1 MKNVNSTFISSSF
14 GLSWLRTSLNV
25 AAFACASLLVITS
38 LADAGGAQGAR
49 VRRGNVSFSQDGN
62 RLVVRAS
69 NGAIIE
75 YDRLS
80 IEAGQIMQFIQP
92 SSSSRVLNR
101 VTGSEL
107 TRIDGTLLSNGIVYL
122 VNPQGFRIG
131 GGAVINVGGFFAAAG
146 AMSNSDF
153 VAGRNRFTNLVGE
166 VTNEG
171 LIQAKSVA
179 LVGQYVANRGTIDV
193 GDGYVAMGA
202 GDKVFIQDGT
212 GPVVVTVSR
221 SQMGADGSGAGTKA
235 AISNTGTIDA
245 GEGSVT
251 MANGDFYSLAMDL
264 SGTIVGK
271 SIAARGGK
279 GGVLAVNGTLDASS
293 STGKGGTID
302 VFGDRVGL
310 FGDAL
315 VNANGATGGGSVR
328 IGGDYL
334 GSNAANAP
342 QASRT
347 FIGSDASI
355 TANATQSGDGG
366 RVIVW
371 SNEYTGFFGTIE
383 ASAAASGKGGFVET
397 SSHDNL
403 QAFGSVDASSA
414 LGQAGTWLLDP
425 SDVVIAEGSAGSL
438 SDGVFD
444 PAESPAFIGVVQI
457 NAALNAGTS
466 VIINTESADA
476 GAGNITMTGAI
487 SKTAGGNATLTLNA
501 RGTIVLS
508 QSISS
513 TTGALSV
520 ELEAYG
526 SVTMN
531 SIISTNGGNLQIVCY
546 GNAAAGSVTQGADSV
561 LTIGGTTFILA
572 GGEIALVGA
581 GTNNF
586 VGVVRLDNQSGG
598 ADASVSSNTA
608 LTLGEIR
615 SVGNFTATTTSSINV
630 VNWIRTLWDFGS
642 HGGTVTLNGA
652 AGLTI
657 GVLGVITSDGAV
669 NLTGG
674 GTGISIRGDITTTGD
689 VVNFNSATT
698 MGGSIAVNTG
708 PGAGDINFLS
718 TLDLFFYNLT
728 LTAGTGSVAFTGAV
742 GDAPGN
748 AIGTIT
754 INSAFNVTAASI
766 NAASFRQL
774 AGTGATTF
782 NGAQTYS
789 ALAGLNVVTS
799 GTIALNNSVTTIPP
813 TGGNFG
819 NVTLNGAAGL
829 TIGALGDITSDGAV
843 NLTGG
848 GSGINTAG
856 DITTTGDVVNFN
868 SATTMDGSIAV
879 NTGAGAGDIN
889 FASTLDLNPNS
900 LTLNAGTGSVTF
912 TGPVGEAPGAAV
924 GTITIN
930 SAFNVTAAS
939 INAASFRQLAGT
951 GATTFNGAQTYSAL
965 AGLNVVTS
973 GTIALN
979 NTVTTIPP
987 TGGNFGNVT
996 LNGGAGLTIG
1006 ALGDITS
1013 DGAVN
1018 LTGGGSAGISTAGD
1032 ITTTG
1037 DVVNFNSATTMDG
1050 SIAVDTGAGAG
1061 DINFASTLDLFFYNL
1076 TLTAGTGS
1084 VAFTGAVGDAPGN
1097 AIGTITINSAFN
1109 VTAASINAASFRQL
1123 AGTGATTFNGAQ
1135 TYSALAGLNVV
1146 TSGTIALNNSVTTI
1160 PPTGGNFGNVTLNGA
1175 AGLTIGALGDITSD
1189 GAVNLTGGGSAGIST
1204 AGDITTTGA
1213 VVNFNSA
1220 TILTGNVSIDTT
1232 DEGNLAGQDVGFA
1245 ATVTDGDA
1253 AFNLNL
1259 NAGTDGVIN
1268 FSGANAAGLITIN
1281 NLTIT
1286 NASGANFAGNV
1297 QINDL
1302 ITTANPYSVSLTG
1315 TQNTFTQQIDFL
1327 NTGVGSSVTLG
1338 NVAGSTFD
1346 LLIGLSF
1353 TGNAALN
1360 LAATIRTT
1368 GDAVNFGTG
1377 GVTLFGNSSVDTT
1390 IGGSPAG
1397 AAILFAGALNGIQA
1411 LTLTAGAGTISFS
1424 GLVGDSQALASL
1436 TVVSAGDISIGN
1448 AMEVTGA
1455 VSITGNSGVDIFLG
1469 TAGAGL
1475 SLTNAELDLITEA
1488 GSLAITATGV
1498 GASITVNGVM
1508 GGGDV
1513 HGVTLLTSNVD
1524 GVLFVTTASTF
1535 SNSLAVVANDV
1546 AVNALLGVT
1555 GSLSFTGNSGVNVI
1569 VGSGGVS
1576 TNLILSNA
1584 ELARLTASSGLNV
1597 TATGAGATL
1606 NVNGVTVGG
1615 AITGTTTLSSL
1626 QSTITFLN
1634 TASTF
1639 SNSLALVANNVDV
1652 NVALGVTGSISFTGN
1667 SGVDVFLGVSG
1678 PGLNLTN
1685 AELARLTASSGMNV
1699 TATGLG
1705 SSMTVNGVTGGGAIT
1720 GTTTLSSDV
1729 DGVTFATTAST
1740 FNNALAVVGLT
1751 TIAGVNITTSS
1762 DSITFSGQVLL
1773 TTAGVSIN
1781 TVSGDITF
1789 SGALNGS
1796 QALTLTA
1803 GAGNI
1808 TFTGA
1813 VGDTTT
1819 LASLTVVSAGD
1830 ISIGNTMKVNGAVSI
1845 TGNSGVDI
1853 FLGTDGA
1860 GLSLT
1865 NAELDFITEAGSLAI
1880 TATGAG
1886 ASITVN
1892 GVTGGGNF
1900 DGVTRL
1906 ASTDDKI
1913 SFETT
1918 ASTFDN
1924 SLTVVVSDLDI
1935 AVAIGVTGSMS
1946 IIGNT
1951 GVDIFNGTGGAGLSV
1966 TNAELALLTANNLN
1980 ITSVGPLSSFIIEGV
1995 TGGGTI
2001 SGTTT
2006 LTGSNG
2012 VTFKGTSSF
2021 FNSALKIASIA
2032 TIESVG
2038 VTSTAGGIEFSN
2050 SVTLSGPGTSTITS
2064 RGIAGDIINVVGPI
2078 IAIGDDSQA
2087 LIVNAGAGEISFG
2100 GDIGALTKRLSA
2112 LTLTATN
2119 TTFAGDVFVVGDL
2132 NVGNISLT
2140 GPTTLETNGLLT
2152 VGTIVGVGFALDLVA
2167 NAISITNTISN
2178 VSVLTIR
2185 NVALDGDISIGGIAT
2200 FDISQGEWD
2209 LIQSSVNSVVLGS
2222 LVNTGAIT
2230 VAGPWIN
2237 NRAVTV
2243 DFLSGGAGEFNIDG
2257 NITGSGSLTVNGS
2270 GNSTHIN
2277 ADLIQAFFIY
2287 NDSVVVEG
2295 GVTRTLTATGA
2306 LGIVIDSTGFAPGIS
2321 ADSLSTSLALLTTSA
2336 GAPINITGTF
2346 TTAAGFALNNLTLG
2360 GNGAVDAGT
2369 ITLSAS
2375 GAIAGNLSIDLAAGI
2390 NLNSNAGTLT
2400 AASMFFGE
2408 DTTLTGATI
2417 LAATVGDINFGTD
2430 PATATLGGAFGIT
2443 LTLTASGNATFTDLI
2458 TLTGAA
2464 GLFAFTGNNLT
2475 LNGVGTNA
2483 IGNTMTV
2490 TNAGL
2495 FTTYNGGLAPTGAD
2509 LVVGSD
2515 FVQNGTGLNSIGGN
2529 ITSTN
2534 DGISFATGVTL
2545 TNNVTMTSGLLAGD
2559 DISFATAIRSDVSTT
2574 RDLTLTAGLGDIAL
2588 NDGTSTTTLL
2598 DAILINSA
2606 RNVVVGDAIT
2616 ATSFIQL
2623 AGTGSTTFSGTLLLT
2638 GALTVNAG
2646 TSLGNTITFAS
2657 TVGSVTASSVN
2668 LNTLASS
2675 ARATPATVAT
2685 IVSGG
2690 NITFSSGTF
2699 DMGLNQKLTG
2709 LGNITIGGLLPA
2721 TNATTVTLGD
2731 VNAVG
2736 NLSVNSDAINLRARA
2751 SGPILTNT
2759 GGTITDL
2766 TVDYIVGGRVF
2777 FSVAPVM
2784 VGSGGRAVFANT
2796 SGNIDAN
2803 GTLGGFVTS
2812 IYQSPITVAL
2822 LTGTGGQILDLS
2834 VANTV
2839 ALFNPANIIPPQ
2851 MSILPPIG
2859 LLGSSDELEQN
2870 KKKKAKPEAQGSK
2883 KTASETPK
2891 TAPGIPVALR

>member
-1 MKNVNSTFISSSF
+1 MKNANSTFISSSF

-69 NGAIIE
+69 NGSIIE

-80 IEAGQIMQFIQP
+80 VEAGQIMQFIQP

-131 GGAVINVGGFFAAAG
+131 NGAVINVGGFFAAAG

-153 VAGRNRFTNLVGE
+153 VAGRNRFTNLIGE

-212 GPVVVTVSR
+212 GPVMVTVSR

-293 STGKGGTID
+293 NTGKGGTID

-315 VNANGATGGGSVR
+315 VNANGATGGGSIR

-334 GSNAANAP
+334 GTNAANAP

-347 FIGSDASI
+347 FIGDNARV

-425 SDVVIAEGSAGSL
+425 SDVVIAAGSAGSL
-438 SDGVFD
+438 SAGVFD
-444 PAESPAFIGVVQI
+444 PVGTPASIGVVQI

-466 VIINTESADA
+466 VIINTASADA

-487 SKTAGGNATLTLNA
+487 SKTAGGDATLTLNA
-501 RGTIVLS
+501 VGTIVLS

-520 ELEAYG
+520 ALNAGG
-526 SVTMN
+526 SVTMESVIN
-531 SIISTNGGNLQIVCY
+531 TNGGTLAIV
-546 GNAAAGSVTQGADSV
+546 AGGAVTQGAASV
-561 LTIGGTTFILA
+561 LTIGGTTSVTT
-572 GGEIALVGA
+572 GGAAIALVGA

-586 VGVVRLDNQSGG
+586 VGAVTLTNTG
-598 ADASVSSNTA
+598 AFDVSVGSNTT
-608 LTLGEIR
+608 LTLGAV
-615 SVGNFTATTTSSINV
+615 SAGQNFSATTTSSINV
-630 VNWIRTLWDFGS
+630 TNTIDTLAEAN
-642 HGGTVTLNGA
+642 GGIVTLNGA

-657 GVLGVITSDGAV
+657 GVAGDITSDGAV
-669 NLTGG
+669 NLTSAGG
-674 GTGISIRGDITTTGD
+674 INTAGDITTTGD

-698 MGGSIAVNTG
+698 MDGSIAVDTG
-708 PGAGDINFLS
+708 VGAGDINFVS
-718 TLDLFFYNLT
+718 TLDLFFHSLT

-754 INSAFNVTAASI
+754 INSAFNVTAASSI
-766 NAASFRQL
+766 NAASFRQIAGTGATTFNGAQTYSALAGLNVVTSGTIALNNTVTTIPPTGGNSGTVTLNGAAGLTIGALGDITSDGAVNLTGGGSAGISTAGNVTTTGDVVNFNSATTMDGSIAVNTGAGAGDINFVSTLDLYFYNLTLTAGTGSVAFTGAVGEAPGNAIGTITINSAFNVTAAAIQAASFRQL

-799 GTIALNNSVTTIPP
+799 GTIALNNSVTT
-813 TGGNFG
+813 
-819 NVTLNGAAGL
+819 L
-829 TIGALGDITSDGAV
+829 
-843 NLTGG
+843 
-848 GSGINTAG
+848 
-856 DITTTGDVVNFN
+856 
-868 SATTMDGSIAV
+868 
-879 NTGAGAGDIN
+879 
-889 FASTLDLNPNS
+889 
-900 LTLNAGTGSVTF
+900 
-912 TGPVGEAPGAAV
+912 
-924 GTITIN
+924 
-930 SAFNVTAAS
+930 
-939 INAASFRQLAGT
+939 
-951 GATTFNGAQTYSAL
+951 
-965 AGLNVVTS
+965 
-973 GTIALN
+973 
-979 NTVTTIPP
+979 PP

-1018 LTGGGSAGISTAGD
+1018 LTGGGTGIHTAGD
-1032 ITTTG
+1032 ITTTAA
-1037 DVVNFNSATTMDG
+1037 VVNFNSATT
-1050 SIAVDTGAGAG
+1050 
-1061 DINFASTLDLFFYNL
+1061 L
-1076 TLTAGTGS
+1076 
-1084 VAFTGAVGDAPGN
+1084 
-1097 AIGTITINSAFN
+1097 
-1109 VTAASINAASFRQL
+1109 
-1123 AGTGATTFNGAQ
+1123 
-1135 TYSALAGLNVV
+1135 
-1146 TSGTIALNNSVTTI
+1146 
-1160 PPTGGNFGNVTLNGA
+1160 
-1175 AGLTIGALGDITSD
+1175 D
-1189 GAVNLTGGGSAGIST
+1189 GA
-1204 AGDITTTGA
+1204 
-1213 VVNFNSA
+1213 
-1220 TILTGNVSIDTT
+1220 VSIDTT
-1232 DEGNLAGQDVGFA
+1232 N
-1245 ATVTDGDA
+1245 
-1253 AFNLNL
+1253 
-1259 NAGTDGVIN
+1259 
-1268 FSGANAAGLITIN
+1268 
-1281 NLTIT
+1281 
-1286 NASGANFAGNV
+1286 
-1297 QINDL
+1297 
-1302 ITTANPYSVSLTG
+1302 
-1315 TQNTFTQQIDFL
+1315 
-1327 NTGVGSSVTLG
+1327 
-1338 NVAGSTFD
+1338 
-1346 LLIGLSF
+1346 
-1353 TGNAALN
+1353 
-1360 LAATIRTT
+1360 
-1368 GDAVNFGTG
+1368 
-1377 GVTLFGNSSVDTT
+1377 
-1390 IGGSPAG
+1390 GGSEIG
-1397 AAILFAGALNGIQA
+1397 AAILFAGALDGNEA
-1411 LTLTAGAGTISFS
+1411 LTLTAGAGLVSFV
-1424 GLVGDSQALASL
+1424 GLVGDSATLASL

-1448 AMEVTGA
+1448 AMKVTGEI
-1455 VSITGNSGVDIFLG
+1455 SITGNSGVDIFLG
-1469 TAGAGL
+1469 TAGVGL
-1475 SLTNAELDLITEA
+1475 SLTDAELDFITEA
-1488 GSLAITATGV
+1488 GSLAITATGA
-1498 GASITVNGVM
+1498 GASITVNGVT
-1508 GGGDV
+1508 GGGNV
-1513 HGVTLLTSNVD
+1513 HGATLLTSNVD
-1524 GVLFVTTASTF
+1524 GVFFETTASTF
-1535 SNSLAVVANDV
+1535 NNSLAVVAKDV

-1569 VGSGGVS
+1569 VGTGGVS

-1606 NVNGVTVGG
+1606 NINGVTGG
-1615 AITGTTTLSSL
+1615 GNITGTTTLSSL

-1634 TASTF
+1634 NASIF
-1639 SNSLALVANNVDV
+1639 NNSLALVANNVDV
-1652 NVALGVTGSISFTGN
+1652 TVALGVTGSISFTGN

-1685 AELARLTASSGMNV
+1685 VELARLTASGGLNV
-1699 TATGLG
+1699 TATGAG

-1729 DGVTFATTAST
+1729 DGVTFATTEST
-1740 FNNALAVVGLT
+1740 FNNALDVVGHT
-1751 TIAGVNITTSS
+1751 TIAGVNITTTS
-1762 DSITFSGQVLL
+1762 DSITFSGQVSL

-1789 SGALNGS
+1789 GDALNGIG
-1796 QALTLTA
+1796 ALTLTA
-1803 GAGNI
+1803 GAGMVS
-1808 TFTGA
+1808 FVGA
-1813 VGDTTT
+1813 VGD
-1819 LASLTVVSAGD
+1819 SLTLGSLTIASAGD
-1830 ISIGNTMKVNGAVSI
+1830 ISIGNTMKVTGEISI

-1853 FLGTDGA
+1853 FLGTAGA

-1865 NAELDFITEAGSLAI
+1865 DVELDFITQAGSLAI
-1880 TATGAG
+1880 TARGTG

-1892 GVTGGGNF
+1892 GVTGGGNV
-1900 DGVTRL
+1900 DGFTRL

-1951 GVDIFNGTGGAGLSV
+1951 GVDIFNGTGGVGLSV
-1966 TNAELALLTANNLN
+1966 TNAELALLTADNLN

-1995 TGGGTI
+1995 TGGGAIT
-2001 SGTTT
+2001 GTTT

-2012 VTFKGTSSF
+2012 VTFSGSASS
-2021 FNSALKIASIA
+2021 FNSALKVASIA
-2032 TIESVG
+2032 TIDSVG
-2038 VTSTAGGIEFSN
+2038 VTSTAGGVEFSN
-2050 SVTLSGPGTSTITS
+2050 SVTLSGGGTSTITS
-2064 RGIAGDIINVVGPI
+2064 SGIAGDIINVVGPI
-2078 IAIGDDSQA
+2078 VATGDNSEA
-2087 LIVNAGAGEISFG
+2087 LVVNAGLGDISFG
-2100 GDIGALTKRLSA
+2100 GDIGASTKRLSA
-2112 LTLTATN
+2112 LTLTAAN
-2119 TTFAGDVFVVGDL
+2119 TSFAGDVFVFGDL
-2132 NVGNISLT
+2132 NVGNITLT

-2152 VGTIVGVGFALDLVA
+2152 VGKIVGIGFALDLVA
-2167 NAISITNTISN
+2167 NALDITDSITS

-2200 FDISQGEWD
+2200 FDISQSEWD
-2209 LIQSSVNSVVLGS
+2209 LIQASVNSVVLGS
-2222 LVNTGAIT
+2222 IVNTGAIT

-2243 DFLSGGAGEFNIDG
+2243 NFLSGGAGEFNIDG
-2257 NITGSGSLTVNGS
+2257 AISGTGSLTVHGS
-2270 GNSTHIN
+2270 GHSTNIN
-2277 ADLIQAFFIY
+2277 ADMTQASFNIL
-2287 NDSVVVEG
+2287 DSVVVG
-2295 GVTRTLTATGA
+2295 GGAGTRTLTATAVG
-2306 LGIVIDSTGFAPGIS
+2306 GIVINSTGFVDGIS
-2321 ADSLSTSLALLTTSA
+2321 ADAAATSLALLTTFA
-2336 GAPINITGTF
+2336 TAPISVTGTF
-2346 TTAAGFALNNLTLG
+2346 TAVGGSALTNLTMS
-2360 GNGAVDAGT
+2360 GNGGVDAGT
-2369 ITLSAS
+2369 ITLAAS
-2375 GAIAGNLSIDLAAGI
+2375 GTILGAILADVASGI

-2400 AASMFFGE
+2400 AASMLFGE

-2417 LAATVGDINFGTD
+2417 LAATAGDINFGTD

-2464 GLFAFTGNNLT
+2464 GSFAFTGNNLT

-2483 IGNTMTV
+2483 IGSTMTV
-2490 TNAGL
+2490 TNTGL

-2515 FVQNGTGLNSIGGN
+2515 FVQNGNGLNSIGGN

-2588 NDGTSTTTLL
+2588 TDGTSTTTLL

-2623 AGTGSTTFSGTLLLT
+2623 AGTGSTTFAGTLLLT

-2646 TSLGNTITFAS
+2646 TSAGNTITFAS
-2657 TVGSVTASSVN
+2657 TVGSVTASSIS

-2690 NITFSSGTF
+2690 NIAFSSGTF

-2736 NLSVNSDAINLRARA
+2736 NLSVNSAVINLRARA
-2751 SGPILTNT
+2751 SGPIVTNT
-2759 GGTITDL
+2759 GGTITDPI
-2766 TVDYIVGGRVF
+2766 VDYIVGGRVF

-2812 IYQSPITVAL
+2812 IYQSPITVGL
-2822 LTGTGGQILDLS
+2822 LTGAGGQILDLS

-2839 ALFNPANIIPPQ
+2839 ALLNPANIIPPQ

-2859 LLGSSDELEQN
+2859 VLGSSDELEQN
-2870 KKKKAKPEAQGSK
+2870 EKKKAKPEAQGSK